1 MKTKLFSL
9 QDQNSLEEKKIAFHH
24 NNHCAVRNLDILRFF
39 KSNSPKTKN
48 FMCSFGSHLIQQ
60 YYCLLLHANPGWVSL
75 TSG

>member
-24 NNHCAVRNLDILRFF
+24 NNHCAVRNLDILHFF
-39 KSNSPKTKN
+39 KVVLLKGKISWAVLVHIWFNN
-48 FMCSFGSHLIQQ
+48 IIVC
-60 YYCLLLHANPGWVSL
+60 YYPRWVSL